1 MENAEESRHLLENV
15 AAVPDVANAQYMIQ
29 KMNVEN
35 TQLINSELLTHH
47 GGLVVDLG
55 GGDFIP
61 VNYAS
66 EDLLSTHD
74 LTEEDRNLAA
84 ALVAVQL
91 SQQQKQQQLQQDGPL
106 PSLVPPHAL
115 GIYS

>member
-1 MENAEESRHLLENV
+1 MENAEENGQLLENV
-15 AAVPDVANAQYMIQ
+15 TVSDVNNQQYMIQ
-29 KMNVEN
+29 KMSVDNAQLLN
-35 TQLINSELLTHH
+35 TELLTHH

-61 VNYAS
+61 VNYTS
-66 EDLLSTHD
+66 EDLLSHD

-91 SQQQKQQQLQQDGPL
+91 SQQQKQQQLQHEGPL
-106 PSLVPPHAL
+106 PTLVPTTGL
-115 GIYS
+115 GKYY